1 MAIAYD
7 GVINAVVERRL
18 APVYG
23 KNFPLGD
30 TDYGVKSALERVPY
44 NTNPAINDCL
54 AKCPGI
60 NVPTFYLAGQGSFTP
75 IHQEDGFLDA
85 CNFVH
90 WGDPSAKYHK
100 LWLLVHPNDTYR
112 CINAMRKDIAKL
124 FPENDHLLEHV
135 GDMGCSGP
143 HYHKNIVVTAAWL
156 KQRNIKFEIIDQR
169 HGDLLYLAP
178 TILHQVVNLSVNFA
192 EACNVGSPMWNRVAE
207 AFVGCTCPNNHT
219 IFVEPNRDV
228 VTEVTQRDVRVFV
241 CEELDCTYET
251 MDKEL
256 MASHTST
263 MHQGLKGFKCAR
275 CVESSKLYLTKNSL
289 YAHTSVYH
297 RGKLVV
303 RCELCGKFYSTINS
317 YRRHKRNVHGVG
329 L

>member
-169 HGDLLYLAP
+169 PGDLLYLAP

-207 AFVGCTCPNNHT
+207 AFVGCTCPN
-219 IFVEPNRDV
+219 
-228 VTEVTQRDVRVFV
+228 
-241 CEELDCTYET
+241 
-251 MDKEL
+251 
-256 MASHTST
+256 TST

-275 CVESSKLYLTKNSL
+275 CVGSSKLYLTKNSL

-303 RCELCGKFYSTINS
+303 RCEVCGKFYSTINS